1 MKPTGGDV
9 AEFVAAVTPDKRRRD
24 AETLVEVLS
33 EITGLKPVLWG
44 TIIGFGACH
53 YRYPT
58 GTEGDMPLAAFA
70 PRKASSTIYL
80 LEGAEPHAVELAV
93 LGPHTVSRGCLY
105 LKDLTTTDLSALRR
119 IIKRSYALAVA
130 DEIPGMTI
138 TTA

>member
-24 AETLVEVLS
+24 AETLIELLGG
-33 EITGLKPVLWG
+33 ITGLEPALWG
-44 TIIGFGACH
+44 TIIGFGSCH

-58 GTEGDMPLAAFA
+58 GTEGDMPIAAFA
-70 PRKASSTIYL
+70 PRKASSTVYL
-80 LEGAEPHAVELAV
+80 LEGAEPHAADLAL

-105 LKDLTTTDLSALRR
+105 LNDLATIDLSVLRR
-119 IIKRSYALAVA
+119 IIERSYALAVA